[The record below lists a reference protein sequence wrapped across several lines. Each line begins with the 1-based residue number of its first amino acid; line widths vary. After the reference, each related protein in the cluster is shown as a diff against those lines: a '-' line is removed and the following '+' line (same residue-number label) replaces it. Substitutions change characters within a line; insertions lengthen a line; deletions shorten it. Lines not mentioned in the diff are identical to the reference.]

1 MKTYTYYFADGT
13 KNTIEIEDKWYDI
26 LHKMDEDERKARY
39 NYGRRNVPLSGF
51 TFDGERFADPNGD
64 IFIKLMQQID
74 SEKFDKAL
82 DSLTDSQRKLFE
94 AVYYERRKVI
104 DIAAEQGVC
113 QPAISNRLERIRKKI
128 AKNLE
133 LDRDILPFSSLNS
146 EDT

>member
-1 MKTYTYYFADGT
+1 MKNYTYYFADGT
-13 KNTIEIEDKWYDI
+13 KNTIQIDDKWYDV
-26 LHKMDEDERKARY
+26 LCKMDEDERKARY
-39 NYGRRNVPLSGF
+39 NYGRHNVPLSAF
-51 TFDGERFADPNGD
+51 AFDGEKFADPNGD
-64 IFIKLMQQID
+64 IFIKFMQQVE

-82 DSLTDSQRKLFE
+82 DTLTNSQRKLFE
-94 AVYYERRKVI
+94 AVYCERRKII

-146 EDT
+146 EGT